1 MLWLAHALTLSRIPI
16 GIALAFAYGDARW
29 AIALILLAALT
40 DVLDG
45 NLARALQ
52 RRGHTSPAIGGWLD
66 PLMDKVFVA
75 IVLVVIWIRS
85 GDLFVIAAI
94 GARELV
100 LVPLV
105 AVYLARRRPMREL
118 RADTLGKI
126 ATVAQFLA
134 VALVIGVPAWAV
146 PVAVIT
152 GVLGLAAAGHYVLK
166 ELRDA
171 TAPDDA
177 VGHAGDAVG
186 RIQR

>member
-16 GIALAFAYGDARW
+16 GVALAFAYGDARW
-29 AIALILLAALT
+29 SVALILVAALT
-40 DVLDG
+40 DTLDG

-105 AVYLARRRPMREL
+105 AVYLARHRPVREL
-118 RADTLGKI
+118 RADTLGKV

-152 GVLGLAAAGHYVLK
+152 GVLGLAAAGHYVVK
-166 ELRDA
+166 ELRGSV
-171 TAPDDA
+171 APA
-177 VGHAGDAVG
+177 HAPGHPVDAVG
-186 RIQR
+186 RIHR